1 MRIALAL
8 IAPSS
13 ASCKMRERKPDGRIF
28 MTKTIVITG
37 AGTGLG
43 RQVARELSYGG
54 NILVLLG
61 RTLSKLEK
69 VVAEIGGSASAL
81 ECDVSSPDSTRA
93 AFAKIAERNEKIDVL
108 INNAGVFQPFLV
120 KEATD
125 EQILSAILTNYAG
138 PVFCARSAVP
148 MMGKGGH
155 IINVSSESVA
165 LPFPMFSLYQSSK
178 AGLERFS
185 EALSRE
191 LASDGIR
198 VTTVRA
204 GQMFDEDMKWNI
216 EPAIAARFAE
226 SCMRAGLDLR
236 SRPISHFSS
245 PAKLFR
251 QLIELPVDLNV
262 DHVTLQAR
270 HR

>member
-1 MRIALAL
+1 MA
-8 IAPSS
+8 
-13 ASCKMRERKPDGRIF
+13 
-28 MTKTIVITG
+28 KTIVITG

-43 RQVARELSYGG
+43 RQVARELSYDG
-54 NILVLLG
+54 NILILLG
-61 RTLSKLEK
+61 RTLDKLEK
-69 VVAEIGGSASAL
+69 VAEELGGGAYAVK
-81 ECDVSSPDSTRA
+81 CDVSSPEAISA
-93 AFAKIAERNEKIDVL
+93 AFAKIAERNDKVDVL
-108 INNAGVFQPFLV
+108 INNAAVFQPFLL

-125 EQILSAILTNYAG
+125 DQILSAILTNYAG
-138 PVFCARSAVP
+138 PVFCSRSVVP
-148 MMGKGGH
+148 MMGKGSH
-155 IINVSSESVA
+155 IINVSSESVT
-165 LPFPMFSLYQSSK
+165 LPFPMFTLYQSSK

-191 LASDGIR
+191 LAPEGIR

-204 GQMFDEDMKWNI
+204 GQMFDEDMTWNI
-216 EPAIAARFAE
+216 EPEVAARFAE
-226 SCMRAGLDLR
+226 GCAQAGLDLM

-251 QLIELPVDLNV
+251 QLIELPVDLNI